1 MRNLP
6 IRRVETPTSKYSI
19 KCPYDMVPEE
29 IATHNTANDAPAMN
43 EISYMLNNNNMTSY
57 HFAVDDV
64 EAVQGL
70 PLNRNGF
77 HAGDG
82 ANGRGNRKSI
92 GVEICYSKSGGD
104 KFTKAEQ
111 NGATLIAMLL
121 KQYGWGIEKVKK
133 HQDYS
138 GKYCLPLDCTEL
150 LTPNGWVSLYD
161 INIGDLV
168 AQYNN
173 GKIEFVNVLDTV
185 EPYQS
190 DVLRVDKTEA
200 TLNHRMVTKTN
211 KQEDYEIK
219 TWGDILN
226 SNDYHT
232 IPHSGFINND
242 GINLTDDELL
252 LMVWVQGD
260 GHYMKRKSRKDDSFY
275 YIGVEFHLSKQ
286 RKIDRIKY
294 ILEQTGIK
302 FTHIIQTDGTS
313 KIRLFGKQYVEY
325 FETFLKNKEFTWDLL
340 KMNKHQFDLFFEE
353 IQIVDGC
360 KVNTSYCS
368 TVQQNMDVVQAL
380 CAINGVRSNQCL
392 CGTSEQ
398 VLFGVMNLGFKK
410 NKEATTRNT
419 LVSCVSVPS
428 GAIVIRQYGQP
439 KVVGNCPH
447 RTLDMGWDRFLN
459 MIRAELGEAPVTPP
473 VEPVEPSKP
482 SGGMKYGVGTKFTC
496 TGLWTQANGGTWYPA
511 SGLSTGKGDYEVGSK
526 VYYGADHPYQ
536 AIKNGT
542 VIGFANDKCI
552 DDEPSVPGGTAKPTP
567 PVVTPPTS
575 STKYGVGTKCT
586 YTGLWSSSNG
596 GTWYPKSSL
605 AIREG
610 TVTKVIIGVEHPYL
624 INDGVGW
631 ANDKCIDDEPSV
643 PGGASTSNPT
653 PSAPKPSST
662 KYGVGTKVCT
672 NTLATSSTG
681 GKVYK
686 GDWKGTITR
695 VIPGTAYPYLI
706 DNGTGWTNDTGI
718 DTDPHSPY

>member
-138 GKYCLPLDCTEL
+138 GKYC
-150 LTPNGWVSLYD
+150 
-161 INIGDLV
+161 
-168 AQYNN
+168 
-173 GKIEFVNVLDTV
+173 
-185 EPYQS
+185 
-190 DVLRVDKTEA
+190 
-200 TLNHRMVTKTN
+200 
-211 KQEDYEIK
+211 
-219 TWGDILN
+219 
-226 SNDYHT
+226 
-232 IPHSGFINND
+232 
-242 GINLTDDELL
+242 
-252 LMVWVQGD
+252 
-260 GHYMKRKSRKDDSFY
+260 
-275 YIGVEFHLSKQ
+275 
-286 RKIDRIKY
+286 
-294 ILEQTGIK
+294 
-302 FTHIIQTDGTS
+302 
-313 KIRLFGKQYVEY
+313 
-325 FETFLKNKEFTWDLL
+325 
-340 KMNKHQFDLFFEE
+340 
-353 IQIVDGC
+353 
-360 KVNTSYCS
+360 
-368 TVQQNMDVVQAL
+368 
-380 CAINGVRSNQCL
+380 
-392 CGTSEQ
+392 
-398 VLFGVMNLGFKK
+398 
-410 NKEATTRNT
+410 
-419 LVSCVSVPS
+419 
-428 GAIVIRQYGQP
+428 
-439 KVVGNCPH
+439 PH

-473 VEPVEPSKP
+473 VEPVEPPKP

-610 TVTKVIIGVEHPYL
+610 TVTKVIAGAEHPYL